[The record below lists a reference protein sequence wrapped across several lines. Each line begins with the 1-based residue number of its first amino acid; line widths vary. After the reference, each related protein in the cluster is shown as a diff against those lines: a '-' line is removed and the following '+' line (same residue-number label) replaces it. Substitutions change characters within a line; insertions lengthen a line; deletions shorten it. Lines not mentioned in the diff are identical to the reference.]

1 MVKQIIK
8 LSILQIYLSILS
20 FAVTA
25 PAYGADSPRI
35 VTGEV
40 IANRSVTLATRI
52 VGRINQV
59 HASEGDEVTRDM
71 TVVEIDDTE
80 FRAQLRSAEA
90 DEDRAKAELD
100 HRKRVKD
107 RLERLTQNNAVSQDA
122 IDEAVYGLDVA
133 KANLKKAQAQREAIR
148 STLAETRIK
157 APFDAVVI
165 RKYAEVGMV
174 TQPGQALYDIQDQSK
189 LKFRA
194 RVKEDD
200 LAHIQLADEAMITIS
215 ALSDAPI
222 SASVIRIIPSGD
234 DRHTFT
240 IELGLPDSPGL
251 FPGMFG
257 KAVFE

>member
-1 MVKQIIK
+1 MNPP
-8 LSILQIYLSILS
+8 ILPICFSLLLLAITTS
-20 FAVTA
+20 AVS
-25 PAYGADSPRI
+25 ADSPRI

-52 VGRINQV
+52 VGRITQV
-59 HASEGDEVTRDM
+59 HASESDAVTRDM
-71 TVVEIDDTE
+71 TMVEIDDTE
-80 FRAQLRSAEA
+80 YRAQLRSAEA
-90 DEDRAKAELD
+90 DEERARAELD
-100 HRKRVKD
+100 HRQRVKD

-122 IDEAVYGLDVA
+122 IDEAIYGFDVA

-165 RKYAEVGMV
+165 SKFAEVGMV
-174 TQPGQALYDIQDQSK
+174 TQPGQALYEIQDQSK

-194 RVKEDD
+194 RIKEDD
-200 LAHIQLADEAMITIS
+200 LKHIQLEDEAMITIS
-215 ALSDAPI
+215 AHSEEPF

-240 IELGLPDSPGL
+240 IEIGLPDRSGL
-251 FPGMFG
+251 YPGMFG